1 MIRTGKAR
9 HARHGGGSGGH
20 GPLTLIPMIDMLM
33 ILVVYL
39 LVHSADTEILP
50 NSRNISIPYSVSD
63 QKPRPATVV
72 TVTRDM
78 LYVNGEAV
86 VSVADV
92 GSAAEPVVEAL
103 RAALGQGVRW
113 ASSRHGR
120 AARGDRHGR
129 EVAAIRRAAQDRCK
143 LLGRRLH
150 QGVPGGRRARAGAR
164 CAGRGL
170 MESVR

>member
-1 MIRTGKAR
+1 MIRTGRER
-9 HARHGGGSGGH
+9 HARHGKGGGH

-50 NSRNISIPYSVSD
+50 NAKNIAIPHSVSE

-78 LYVNGEAV
+78 LYVDGEAV

-92 GSAAEPVVEAL
+92 GRSNEPVVEPL
-103 RAALGQGVRW
+103 RAALGRQ
-113 ASSRHGR
+113 
-120 AARGDRHGR
+120 AAPLLGDATAPR
-129 EVAAIRRAAQDRCK
+129 EVTVMAEKTLPYAVLRKIVASCSAADYSKVSLAVVEREQALLAQ
-143 LLGRRLH
+143 
-150 QGVPGGRRARAGAR
+150 AGA
-164 CAGRGL
+164 
-170 MESVR
+170 

>member
-9 HARHGGGSGGH
+9 HARHGKAGGGH

-50 NSRNISIPYSVSD
+50 NTKNISIPHSASEL
-63 QKPRPATVV
+63 KPRPATVV

-92 GSAAEPVVEAL
+92 GRSNEPVVEPL
-103 RAALGQGVRW
+103 RAALGRQ
-113 ASSRHGR
+113 
-120 AARGDRHGR
+120 AAPLLGDATAPR
-129 EVAAIRRAAQDRCK
+129 EVTVMAEKTLPYAVLRRIVASCSAADYSKVSLAVVEREQALLAQ
-143 LLGRRLH
+143 
-150 QGVPGGRRARAGAR
+150 AGA
-164 CAGRGL
+164 
-170 MESVR
+170 

>member
-9 HARHGGGSGGH
+9 HARHGKSGGGH

-50 NSRNISIPYSVSD
+50 NTQNISIPHISIPHSASEL
-63 QKPRPATVV
+63 KPRPATVV

-86 VSVADV
+86 VSVAEV
-92 GSAAEPVVEAL
+92 GGSSEPVVAAL
-103 RAALGQGVRW
+103 QAALGREAPPMLPG
-113 ASSRHGR
+113 ASEQ
-120 AARGDRHGR
+120 R
-129 EVAAIRRAAQDRCK
+129 EVTVMAEKSLPYAVLRKIVASCSAADYTKVSLAVVEREQA
-143 LLGRRLH
+143 LM
-150 QGVPGGRRARAGAR
+150 ARTGA
-164 CAGRGL
+164 
-170 MESVR
+170 

>member
-1 MIRTGKAR
+1 MIRMGRER
-9 HARHGGGSGGH
+9 HARHGKGSGGH
-20 GPLTLIPMIDMLM
+20 GPLALVPMIDMLM

-50 NSRNISIPYSVSD
+50 NTKNIAIPHSVSE

-92 GSAAEPVVEAL
+92 GRTEEPVVEAL
-103 RAALGQGVRW
+103 RAALDRQ
-113 ASSRHGR
+113 
-120 AARGDRHGR
+120 AAPMLTSAAAPR
-129 EVAAIRRAAQDRCK
+129 EVTVMAEKSLPYAVLRKIVASCSAADYSKVSLAVVEREQA
-143 LLGRRLH
+143 LL
-150 QGVPGGRRARAGAR
+150 AMAGA
-164 CAGRGL
+164 
-170 MESVR
+170 